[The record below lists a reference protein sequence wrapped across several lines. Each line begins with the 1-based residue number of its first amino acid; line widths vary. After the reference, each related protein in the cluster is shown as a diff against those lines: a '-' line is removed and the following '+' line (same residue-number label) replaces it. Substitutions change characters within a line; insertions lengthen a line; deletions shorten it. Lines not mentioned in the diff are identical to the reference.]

1 MRKLYGADDDIFAG
15 CTSTNRQGNQNGHD
29 KNTAMKTFL
38 LLTLIG
44 ITICTC
50 AILTGCVHTV
60 TKDSPSS
67 PMLPAAPML
76 PTVPQ

>member
-1 MRKLYGADDDIFAG
+1 MKIFP
-15 CTSTNRQGNQNGHD
+15 
-29 KNTAMKTFL
+29 

-44 ITICTC
+44 IAICAC
-50 AILTGCVHTV
+50 AILTGCIHTV

-67 PMLPAAPML
+67 PMFPAAPML